1 MLFLP
6 LMSPAYAARVPD
18 LYQAEAQVS
27 GEDPEQREPAF
38 REALGKVLIK
48 VTGSRSIL
56 TRGSLTGGLDDAA
69 SFVQQFRYRVDS
81 LDDSGKEP
89 HRSLWV
95 SFDKALVDRFLA
107 ERRLPVWSENRPAV
121 LVWLGVEA
129 RGKRQLFDPERNQPE
144 RTTVEAAA
152 AERGLAMVF
161 PIMDLED
168 QTQMQVADLW
178 GSFESNIRL
187 ASQRYAPEQ
196 ILTIRM
202 VAAERGLWLGYWSLY
217 DREGMPPQHWENRG
231 GSLDA
236 ALADGVNRVADI
248 LAARFAPL
256 REDRGLAT
264 VRLHVSGVDDLT
276 QYAELASYLSGL
288 GGLDSLALLSVEGG
302 RVTYEL
308 RGGSAGAIAE
318 DLDVGEVIES
328 DSGAGPPAT
337 VGNTPTGM
345 DLYYRLR

>member
-202 VAAERGLWLGYWSLY
+202 VAAERIMVGLLESL
-217 DREGMPPQHWENRG
+217 RPGR
-231 GSLDA
+231 DA
-236 ALADGVNRVADI
+236 ATALGEPRRLLGRCPRGWGEPGSRYPCRQVCS
-248 LAARFAPL
+248 AAR
-256 REDRGLAT
+256 G
-264 VRLHVSGVDDLT
+264 SGIGNRALT
-276 QYAELASYLSGL
+276 CQ
-288 GGLDSLALLSVEGG
+288 
-302 RVTYEL
+302 R
-308 RGGSAGAIAE
+308 RRR
-318 DLDVGEVIES
+318 S
-328 DSGAGPPAT
+328 DP
-337 VGNTPTGM
+337 VC
-345 DLYYRLR
+345 